1 MRVMTLKIPAPTASF
16 RKQLSVPIGI
26 VAAALAI
33 GTTGYWLLWHNQGG
47 TWLDALYMTVIT
59 IATIGFGEV
68 KPLDSAGRIFTIAIT
83 ILGTGSLVYVLGS
96 LMEYVVQIQLNDL
109 PAKRRKERLLK
120 MLDKHTIL
128 VGFGRVGRKAAAE
141 LKAARQSFVVID
153 GTEAG
158 VASAE
163 NEGYLCVWGDATE
176 DEVLLQAGVD
186 RASVIV
192 VATGNDATNVYIV
205 LSARSLN
212 PDVFIVAR
220 AEEEQSIPKLL
231 KAGANK
237 AINPHAIGGHRLADM
252 AMYRSETST
261 AGIGEARSLL
271 ETVELPAES
280 PFAGMT
286 LREAKFRET
295 AAVSILLI
303 TRAAEVF
310 PNPDPD
316 MRLSAGDS
324 LLIIGAADRR
334 EYFKRLA
341 AGLIRL

>member
-1 MRVMTLKIPAPTASF
+1 MALKIPSPAASF

-33 GTTGYWLLWHNQGG
+33 GTVGYWLLWHNQGG

-68 KPLDSAGRIFTIAIT
+68 RPLDSAGRIFTIVIT

-109 PAKRRKERLLK
+109 PAKRRKEQLLK
-120 MLDKHTIL
+120 MLNNHTIL

-141 LKAARQSFVVID
+141 LQTAHQKFVVID
-153 GTEAG
+153 GTESG
-158 VASAE
+158 IASAE
-163 NEGYLCVWGDATE
+163 NAGFLCVWGDATE
-176 DEVLLQAGVD
+176 DAILLAAGVD
-186 RASVIV
+186 RAAAMV

-205 LSARSLN
+205 LSARSLS
-212 PDVFIVAR
+212 PTLFIVAR

-237 AINPHAIGGHRLADM
+237 AINPHAIGGHRLADL
-252 AMYRSETST
+252 AMYRSESST

-271 ETVELPAES
+271 ETVELHAES
-280 PFAGMT
+280 SLAGVT
-286 LREAKFRET
+286 LRESKLRET
-295 AAVSILLI
+295 AGISILLV
-303 TRAAEVF
+303 TRAGEVF
-310 PNPDPD
+310 PNPLPD
-316 MRLSAGDS
+316 MRLLAGDS
-324 LLIIGAADRR
+324 LLIIGVAEQR
-334 EYFKRLA
+334 EHFKRLA
-341 AGLIRL
+341 AGKH